1 MEERYLP
8 DEPQGW
14 RELRAIMQ
22 QERDP
27 ERLAVLVSEINSLL
41 AEHEKQ
47 TSVSGWIAWPKGRK
61 PLSYNTQL
69 EPCPR
74 NVVTLTQ

>member
-27 ERLAVLVSEINSLL
+27 ERLAVLVSEINSRRARKANFRYRLD
-41 AEHEKQ
+41 
-47 TSVSGWIAWPKGRK
+47 SRPKGRK